1 MPIDLFTFAYYLLIL
16 SVVDAVL
23 TPFGIK
29 YLDQEELS
37 GYSAKVMER
46 FGYLGWSF
54 IRTAI
59 AFPLILTV
67 FAVFQIFGE
76 SVVYSVF
83 TYAILG
89 ISGVFVVMDLLIV
102 GMELWEK
109 F

>member
-1 MPIDLFTFAYYLLIL
+1 MPIDLYTFAYYLLIL
-16 SVVDAVL
+16 SIVDAVL
-23 TPFGIK
+23 TPFGIR

-54 IRTAI
+54 IRTAV
-59 AFPLILTV
+59 AFPLILIV
-67 FAVFQIFGE
+67 SVVFQTFGE
-76 SVVYSVF
+76 SVVYFVF

-89 ISGVFVVMDLLIV
+89 ISGVIALMDLLIV